1 MLRKKV
7 LVFDYV
13 FNLSLNAW
21 NSFTKYGDVKDKL
34 WNFFL
39 LTLYDKF
46 KILVFKWL
54 QKKVNGGKNEEAN
67 RHCPLTQKS
76 AKTLFTDVAVH
87 VWKDG

>member
-1 MLRKKV
+1 MHGIRLQSTVMLKI
-7 LVFDYV
+7 
-13 FNLSLNAW
+13 S
-21 NSFTKYGDVKDKL
+21 
-34 WNFFL
+34 L

>member
-1 MLRKKV
+1 MHGIRLQE
-7 LVFDYV
+7 
-13 FNLSLNAW
+13 
-21 NSFTKYGDVKDKL
+21 YGDVKDKL

-54 QKKVNGGKNEEAN
+54 QIQNTCFQVIAKKVNGGKNEEAN